1 MSGYIGSK
9 SSVTQVDGYTRSEA
23 DAVAQSVAMPAGS
36 VIWYASDTA
45 PTGYIKANGATV
57 SRTTYAD
64 LFAAIGTTFGVG
76 DGSTTFQIPDLRG
89 EFVRGWDD
97 SRGVDSGRAFGS
109 AQSFAMQNITGSVYV
124 RGAELKNQ
132 TGVFSVTT
140 GASVTIGGTASAT
153 LNVLN
158 IDASAQVQTASE
170 TRPRNI
176 AMLACIKY

>member
-36 VIWYASDTA
+36 VIWHASDTA

-76 DGSTTFQIPDLRG
+76 DGSTTFNLPDLRG
-89 EFVRGWDD
+89 EFIRGWDD
-97 SRGVDSGRAFGS
+97 SRGVDSGRSFGS
-109 AQSFAMQNITGSVYV
+109 SQSDEFKSHQHAQNAKSENGISDEPWGTSAISG
-124 RGAELKNQ
+124 
-132 TGVFSVTT
+132 TT
-140 GASVTIGGTASAT
+140 YGRYSYSTINVGNWPLVSASGGT
-153 LNVLN
+153 
-158 IDASAQVQTASE
+158 E

-176 AMLACIKY
+176 ALLACIKY